1 MTPGSGNEA
10 SNAETIPPL
19 ISQLKTLYE
28 NATDLFNLYFLQT
41 PGMSFNAND
50 SFSPAEIK
58 ALTSTVSRQTAELTQ
73 SGLKP
78 NLIEQWARKEQC
90 ASSNQMQ
97 NMELK
102 FSNVMNPVEELAKEA
117 EALYLKLMR
126 DHVNLYYKNWD
137 MRRFEVEEGG
147 KNRRQIQNMVCIDC
161 TSLL

>member
-1 MTPGSGNEA
+1 MAFGNGNEA
-10 SNAETIPPL
+10 SSGETIPPQ

-28 NATDLFNLYFLQT
+28 NATELFNLYFLHT
-41 PGMSFNAND
+41 PAMSFNGHETL
-50 SFSPAEIK
+50 SPSEIQ

-90 ASSNQMQ
+90 ASIHQMQ

-102 FSNVMNPVEELAKEA
+102 FSYVMNPVEELAKEA

-126 DHVNLYYKNWD
+126 DHIDLYFKNRD
-137 MRRFEVEEGG
+137 MRRFELEEGG
-147 KNRRQIQNMVCIDC
+147 KNRRMIQNMVCNNM
-161 TSLL
+161 